1 MVLFKKKQPVEIV
14 GLDPNKLDEVRLRVF
29 VTLMD
34 TIKAEAGRTAQEFRA
49 LQAYRHDSMNDNAV
63 LIYDE
68 RRVDELIAELNSFR
82 KHLAVAHRRAPDMIV
97 MLNRATH

>member
-1 MVLFKKKQPVEIV
+1 MVLFKKEQVIPVD
-14 GLDPNKLDEVRLRVF
+14 LDPSKLDEVRLRVF
-29 VTLMD
+29 AALMD

-49 LQAYRHDSMNDNAV
+49 LQAYKTNSMSDNAV
-63 LIYDE
+63 LVYDE
-68 RRVDELIAELNSFR
+68 RRVNEIIAELNSFR